1 MWARSGIT
9 RHALLRQAVELIG
22 KKDLAIRL
30 GVTQGVLDG
39 WLTGYLLTPDRKF
52 LALAALLDKLDQQK
66 K

>member
-1 MWARSGIT
+1 VSQTT
-9 RHALLRQAVELIG
+9 RQALLRRAVELIG

-39 WLTGYLLTPDRKF
+39 WLTGYLLMPDRKF
-52 LALAALLDKLDQQK
+52 FVLTDFLDKLDQK

>member
-1 MWARSGIT
+1 M
-9 RHALLRQAVELIG
+9 LLRRAVELIG

-39 WLTGYLLTPDRKF
+39 WLTGYLLMPDRKF
-52 LALAALLDKLDQQK
+52 LARTDFLNKLEKQK

>member
-1 MWARSGIT
+1 MV
-9 RHALLRQAVELIG
+9 LRRAVELIG

-39 WLTGYLLTPDRKF
+39 WLTGYLLMPDRKF
-52 LALAALLDKLDQQK
+52 LALTELLDKFGDGK

>member
-1 MWARSGIT
+1 M
-9 RHALLRQAVELIG
+9 ELIG

-39 WLTGYLLTPDRKF
+39 WLTGYLLMPDRKF
-52 LALAALLDKLDQQK
+52 FALTAFLDKLDPK

>member
-1 MWARSGIT
+1 VSQAGRQV
-9 RHALLRQAVELIG
+9 LLRRAVELIG

-39 WLTGYLLTPDRKF
+39 WLTGYLLMPDRKF
-52 LALAALLDKLDQQK
+52 VALTDFLNKLEQK